1 MSDLKENSLGI
12 TGDPTKVAQKKTHYY
27 PEINYLRGFAI
38 LSAISVHVSG
48 NFTEMSKIN
57 LLTILYMAIDAL
69 SCVAVPAFIIIS
81 GFVLYNSYNVNFQIG
96 HFYLKRFKYILP
108 PYFIFSI
115 LYTIYDSK
123 IHHLII
129 INKPLNLDL
138 SDFLIKL
145 LTGGAYYHLWFFAL
159 IIQLYLL
166 YPIIVKI
173 YIYFE
178 NKNGV
183 ALFLLVAFIFGI
195 IYDILLNNHILFLKN
210 IKFISYLFYFIF
222 GMFMRS
228 NYEFIKMKS
237 FSKKYYFNIFIFLLL
252 GTFLNIVDSA
262 KEYFFY
268 NLFSFGPGYEQIWEV
283 FDIVVSRLYFTI
295 IFIVMLYISIF
306 LSKSKRLQI
315 IDKLGSYSFPIY
327 LVHAIILNLIVLVLS
342 KIGFTWNNLLFY
354 PCVFV
359 LTLILSIFSVKIFEQ
374 IPYGKYIYGIGKTS

>member
-1 MSDLKENSLGI
+1 MSDLKETSLGI
-12 TGDPTKVAQKKTHYY
+12 IGDSAKVAQQKTNYY

-48 NFTEMSKIN
+48 NFTEMANIN
-57 LLTILYMAIDAL
+57 LLTVLYMAIGSL
-69 SCVAVPAFIIIS
+69 SGVAVPAFVFIS
-81 GFVLYNSYNVNFQIG
+81 GFVLYNRYNVNFQIG

-115 LYTIYDSK
+115 LYSIYDSK
-123 IHHLII
+123 IHHLMII
-129 INKPLNLDL
+129 HKPLNLDL
-138 SDFLIKL
+138 SDFVIKL

-159 IIQLYLL
+159 IIQLYIL
-166 YPIIVKI
+166 YPLIVKI

-178 NKNGV
+178 NKNCV
-183 ALFLLVAFIFGI
+183 ALFLLLAFIFGI
-195 IYDILLNNHILFLKN
+195 AYDILLNNHILFSTN

-237 FSKKYYFNIFIFLLL
+237 FSKNNYLCIFIFLLL
-252 GTFLNIVDSA
+252 GTFLNIVDYA
-262 KEYFFY
+262 KKYFFY
-268 NLFSFGPGYEQIWEV
+268 SLFNFGPGYEQIWEV

-295 IFIVMLYISIF
+295 IFIGLLYISIF
-306 LSKSKRLQI
+306 LFKLNRLQI
-315 IDKLGSYSFPIY
+315 LDKLGSYSFPIY
-327 LVHAIILNLIVLVLS
+327 LVHAIILNLIVLLLS

-359 LTLILSIFSVKIFEQ
+359 LTLVLSIFSVKTFEQ
-374 IPYGKYIYGIGKTS
+374 IPYGKYIIGKTS